1 MDEKKKVTVYGYRW
15 VVLAVFAFINLIVQL
30 QWLTFAPVELIAKGI
45 YHATTLQID
54 MLSLVFMFLFVIF
67 SIPASYII
75 DTYGLRVGVG
85 IGAVLVGV
93 FGLLKGIY
101 ADSYPMV
108 FISQVGLSIAQPF
121 VMNATTKV
129 SVRWFPMKERAT
141 AAGIVSLAMF
151 IGIVIVMILT
161 PILVTALGRN
171 TDLKGTFLIYGI
183 FSAAFALLTL
193 LLLREHPA
201 TPPSLND
208 RDERFRVGDGLK
220 HILRERSM
228 VILIILFF
236 IAIGMFNAITTV
248 IDQIGALKGLTTGQT
263 GLLGGLIVIGAI
275 VGAGIFPII
284 SDRMRRRKPFIVMA
298 LVGALPGLAGIAIFT
313 NYTLLLVSAFILGF
327 FVVSAMPIGFQY
339 SAEISYPAP
348 ESSSQGLTI
357 LAGNLSGVI
366 FIFLMDGLGVA
377 PFLIVFIVLFALC
390 VLLATQMKESPMI
403 LTEPAEP

>member
-1 MDEKKKVTVYGYRW
+1 MDETKKVTVYGYRW

-30 QWLTFAPVELIAKGI
+30 QWLTFAPVEQIAKGI
-45 YHATTLQID
+45 YHVTTLQID
-54 MLSLVFMFLFVIF
+54 LLSLIFMLLFVLF

-85 IGAVLVGV
+85 IGAVLVGLSA
-93 FGLLKGIY
+93 LLKGFY
-101 ADSYPMV
+101 ADSYTMV
-108 FISQVGLSIAQPF
+108 FVSQVGLSIAQPF

-129 SVRWFPMKERAT
+129 SVRWFPLKERAT

-161 PILVTALGRN
+161 PILVTSIGNN
-171 TDLKGTFLIYGI
+171 TDLKGTFLIYGLI
-183 FSAAFALLTL
+183 SAASAILTVVF
-193 LLLREHPA
+193 LREQPA
-201 TPPSLND
+201 TPPSLSG
-208 RDERFRVGDGLK
+208 RDERFRVGEGLK
-220 HILRERSM
+220 HIFRERSM

-248 IDQIGALKGLTTGQT
+248 IDQIGALKGLTTDQT
-263 GLLGGLIVIGAI
+263 GLVGGLIVIGAI

-284 SDRMRRRKPFIVMA
+284 SDRMRRRKPFIVIAMI
-298 LVGALPGLAGIAIFT
+298 GALPGLAGIAIFT
-313 NYTLLLVSAFILGF
+313 SYTLLLVSAFILGF

-348 ESSSQGLTI
+348 ESSSQGLTL

-377 PFLIVFIVLFALC
+377 PFLVVFIVLFALC

-403 LTEPAEP
+403 LTEPVES

>member
-1 MDEKKKVTVYGYRW
+1 MDETKKVTVYGYRW

-30 QWLTFAPVELIAKGI
+30 QWLTFAPVEHIAMGI

-101 ADSYPMV
+101 ADSYLMV
-108 FISQVGLSIAQPF
+108 FISQLGLSIAQPF

-129 SVRWFPMKERAT
+129 SVRWFPLKERAT

-161 PILVTALGRN
+161 PILVTSIGNN
-171 TDLKGTFLIYGI
+171 TDLKGTFLIYGLI
-183 FSAAFALLTL
+183 SAVSALLTL
-193 LLLREHPA
+193 VFLREQPA
-201 TPPSLND
+201 TPPSVSG
-208 RDERFRVGDGLK
+208 RDERFRVGEGLK
-220 HILRERSM
+220 HIFRERSM

-248 IDQIGALKGLTTGQT
+248 IDQIGAQKGLSTDQT
-263 GLLGGLIVIGAI
+263 GLVGGLIVIGAI
-275 VGAGIFPII
+275 VGAALFPIL
-284 SDRMRRRKPFIVMA
+284 SDRMRRRKPFIIMA
-298 LVGALPGLAGIAIFT
+298 LVGALPGLAGITIFRD
-313 NYTLLLVSAFILGF
+313 YTLLLVSAFILGF

-366 FIFLMDGLGVA
+366 FIFLMDGFGVA

-390 VLLATQMKESPMI
+390 VFLATFMKESPMI
-403 LTEPAEP
+403 LTEPVE

>member
-1 MDEKKKVTVYGYRW
+1 MDETKKVTVYGYRW

-30 QWLTFAPVELIAKGI
+30 QWLTFAPVEQIAKGI
-45 YHATTLQID
+45 YHVTTLQID
-54 MLSLVFMFLFVIF
+54 LLSLIFMLLFVLF

-85 IGAVLVGV
+85 IGAVLVGLSA
-93 FGLLKGIY
+93 LLKGFY
-101 ADSYPMV
+101 ADSYTMV
-108 FISQVGLSIAQPF
+108 FVSQVGLSIAQPF

-129 SVRWFPMKERAT
+129 SVRWFPLKERAT

-161 PILVTALGRN
+161 PILVTSIGNN
-171 TDLKGTFLIYGI
+171 TDLKGTFLIYGLI
-183 FSAAFALLTL
+183 SAASAILTL
-193 LLLREHPA
+193 VFLREQPA
-201 TPPSLND
+201 TPPSLSG
-208 RDERFRVGDGLK
+208 RDERFRVGEGLK
-220 HILRERSM
+220 HIFRERSM

-248 IDQIGALKGLTTGQT
+248 IDQIGALKGLTTDQT
-263 GLLGGLIVIGAI
+263 GLVGGLIVIGAI

-284 SDRMRRRKPFIVMA
+284 SDRMRRRKPFIVIAMI
-298 LVGALPGLAGIAIFT
+298 GALPGLAGIAIFT
-313 NYTLLLVSAFILGF
+313 SYTLLLVSAFILGF

-348 ESSSQGLTI
+348 ESSSQGLTL

-377 PFLIVFIVLFALC
+377 PFLVVFIVLFALC

-403 LTEPAEP
+403 LTEPVES

>member
-1 MDEKKKVTVYGYRW
+1 
-15 VVLAVFAFINLIVQL
+15 
-30 QWLTFAPVELIAKGI
+30 
-45 YHATTLQID
+45 
-54 MLSLVFMFLFVIF
+54 
-67 SIPASYII
+67 
-75 DTYGLRVGVG
+75 
-85 IGAVLVGV
+85 
-93 FGLLKGIY
+93 
-101 ADSYPMV
+101 
-108 FISQVGLSIAQPF
+108 
-121 VMNATTKV
+121 
-129 SVRWFPMKERAT
+129 
-141 AAGIVSLAMF
+141 
-151 IGIVIVMILT
+151 
-161 PILVTALGRN
+161 
-171 TDLKGTFLIYGI
+171 
-183 FSAAFALLTL
+183 
-193 LLLREHPA
+193 
-201 TPPSLND
+201 
-208 RDERFRVGDGLK
+208 VGDGLK